1 VTDTTLLDQGGPFER
16 RSPRAGLLAGLAR
29 RLVLGRL
36 GAVTEGDLSVVE
48 GGETSRFGRHGDP
61 LRATITVH
69 DPRFWGAI
77 AGGGT
82 NGAAEA
88 FMEGWWSADDLV
100 AVVRIAARVGG
111 GAAGLEAGRLSIAQ
125 GVARAAHALRR
136 NTRRGARRNIEAHY
150 DLGNDFYA
158 LFLDET
164 MSYSAAIF
172 ERPDATLR
180 EASEAKIDR
189 ACRRLGLG
197 PGMRLLEIGS
207 GWGALAI
214 HAAQHYGCRVATTTL
229 SRQQH
234 ALAMERVRA
243 AGLEGRVE
251 VLLEDYRDLRG
262 TYDRVDSIE
271 MIEAVGWEYYEPFF
285 RACADRLAPD
295 GLALV
300 QTITIKDREYE
311 RAKREVDFIKKHV
324 FPGGCIPSVGALVDA
339 AARGGDLGLVGLEE
353 IGLHYAQT
361 LRAWRERF
369 LARRAEA
376 RALGYGERFLRLW
389 EYYLAYCEGG
399 FLERYIGNA
408 QMLFAKPGAVPPGL
422 PEAIP

>member
-1 VTDTTLLDQGGPFER
+1 LL
-16 RSPRAGLLAGLAR
+16 
-29 RLVLGRL
+29 
-36 GAVTEGDLSVVE
+36 
-48 GGETSRFGRHGDP
+48 
-61 LRATITVH
+61 
-69 DPRFWGAI
+69 
-77 AGGGT
+77 
-82 NGAAEA
+82 
-88 FMEGWWSADDLV
+88 
-100 AVVRIAARVGG
+100 
-111 GAAGLEAGRLSIAQ
+111 
-125 GVARAAHALRR
+125 HALRR

-164 MSYSAAIF
+164 MSYSCAIF

-189 ACRRLGLG
+189 ALRRLGLR

-214 HAAQHYGCRVATTTL
+214 RAARDFGCRVTTTTL

-234 ALAMERVRA
+234 ALATERVRA
-243 AGLEGRVE
+243 AGLGDRVE

-262 TYDRVDSIE
+262 TYDRLVSIE
-271 MIEAVGWEYYEPFF
+271 MIEAVGWEYYERFF

-300 QTITIKDREYE
+300 QSITIRDREFE

-324 FPGGCIPSVGALVDA
+324 FPGGCIPSVAALVDA
-339 AARGGDLGLVGLEE
+339 AGRGGDLGLVGFEE
-353 IGLHYAQT
+353 IGLHYATT
-361 LRAWRERF
+361 LRHWRERF
-369 LARRAEA
+369 LGRRAEA
-376 RALGYGERFLRLW
+376 RALGHDERFLRLW

-399 FLERYIGNA
+399 FLERAIGNA
-408 QMLFAKPGAVPPGL
+408 QLLFAKPGAVPPPLG
-422 PEAIP
+422 

>member
-1 VTDTTLLDQGGPFER
+1 MNDTTFDAGGPLER
-16 RSPRAGLLAGLAR
+16 PRRGGGLLGALAR
-29 RLVLGRL
+29 RAVLSRLGRV
-36 GAVTEGDLSVVE
+36 AEGDLTVVD
-48 GGETSRFGRHGDP
+48 GGEVHRFGRRGDP

-77 AGGGT
+77 ASGGT

-88 FMEGWWSADDLV
+88 FMDGWWSADDLV
-100 AVVRIAARVGG
+100 ATVRIAARAGG
-111 GAAGLEAGRLSIAQ
+111 GAAALEAGRLAP
-125 GVARAAHALRR
+125 ARWIEGIVHALRR

-164 MSYSAAIF
+164 LSYSCAIF
-172 ERPDATLR
+172 EPAAATLR

-189 ACRRLGLG
+189 ACRRLGLR

-214 HAAQHYGCRVATTTL
+214 RAARDFGARVTTTTL
-229 SRQQH
+229 SREQH
-234 ALAMERVRA
+234 ALATERVRA
-243 AGLEGRVE
+243 AGVADRVE

-262 TYDRVDSIE
+262 TYDRIVSIE
-271 MIEAVGWEYYEPFF
+271 MIEAVGWEYYEEFF
-285 RACADRLAPD
+285 RVCGERLAPD
-295 GLALV
+295 GLALI
-300 QTITIKDREYE
+300 QSITIRDQVYE

-324 FPGGCIPSVGALVDA
+324 FPGGCIPSVTALVGA
-339 AARGGDLGLVGLEE
+339 ATRASDLGLVGLEE
-353 IGLHYAQT
+353 IGLHYATT
-361 LRAWRERF
+361 LRHWRERF

-376 RALGYGERFLRLW
+376 AALGHGERFLRLW

-408 QMLFAKPGAVPPGL
+408 QLLFAKPGATPPG
-422 PEAIP
+422 